1 MITTQGKSVIFR
13 YLAGNLPRIA
23 ESIAIGIGSTA
34 ENVNDTT
41 LNFEADRIP
50 VTLVSADIVNDKII
64 FKGTIPQEY
73 AGTIYEVGLWY
84 GTPPQ
89 TAGGSSVIVTFDSA
103 TEDWTPATWDTALAR
118 IGADALQV
126 AGGASSS
133 LTDIALDLSVYS
145 DSDFMSIAYNADAP
159 INNITIR
166 FSTDTTNYYEYTF
179 AAATGYEIKKT
190 GKTAFTATGAPDWSN
205 ITSITVSATGTGN
218 VVFDGIRAED
228 ADTISVD
235 YALVARSVL
244 GTPKVKTSDTE
255 MDIEYALEITI

>member
-23 ESIAIGIGSTA
+23 ESIALGIGSTA
-34 ENVNDTT
+34 ENVNDTA
-41 LNFEADRIP
+41 LKFEVDRVP
-50 VTLVSADIVNDKII
+50 VSLVSADILNNKIV

-73 AGTIYEVGLWY
+73 VGKIYEVGLWF

-89 TAGGSSVIVTFDSA
+89 TSGGSTVIVSFDSE
-103 TEDWTPATWDTALAR
+103 TEAWTPATWDTALAR
-118 IGADALQV
+118 IGTDALQI
-126 AGGASSS
+126 AGGSSS
-133 LTDIALDLSVYS
+133 TLSDIAIDMSVYS
-145 DSDFMSIAYNADAP
+145 DADFMSLAYNADAA
-159 INNITIR
+159 INNVAIR
-166 FSTDTTNYYEYTF
+166 FSTDLTNYYEYSF
-179 AAATGYEIKKT
+179 AAATGYEVKSM

-218 VVFDGIRAED
+218 AVFDGVRAED
-228 ADTISVD
+228 ADTISTD

-244 GTPKVKTSDTE
+244 GTPKTKTSDTE

>member
-23 ESIAIGIGSTA
+23 ESIAVGIGNSA
-34 ENVNDTT
+34 ENVNDTG
-41 LNFEADRIP
+41 LDFETERIP
-50 VTLVSADIVNDKII
+50 VTLVSADILNDKII

-73 AGTIYEVGLWY
+73 VGTIYEVGLWY

-89 TAGGSSVIVTFDSA
+89 TSGGSTVIVTFDSD
-103 TEDWTPATWDTALAR
+103 TEGWLPATWDTSVAR
-118 IGADALQV
+118 IGADGLQV
-126 AGGASSS
+126 AGGTNSVLS
-133 LTDIALDLSVYS
+133 DIALDMSVYS
-145 DSDFMSIAYNADAP
+145 DADFMSLAYNADAA
-159 INNITIR
+159 IGNIAIR
-166 FSTDTTNYYEYTF
+166 FSTDDTNYYEYTF
-179 AAATGYEIKKT
+179 AAATGYEIKT
-190 GKTAFTATGAPDWSN
+190 MGKTAFTATGTPDWGN

-228 ADTISVD
+228 ADTISTD

>member
-23 ESIAIGIGSTA
+23 ESIALGIGSTA
-34 ENVNDTT
+34 ENVNDTA
-41 LNFEADRIP
+41 LKFEVDRVP
-50 VTLVSADIVNDKII
+50 VSLVSADILNDKII

-73 AGTIYEVGLWY
+73 VGTIYEVGLWF

-89 TAGGSSVIVTFDSA
+89 TSGGSTVIVSFDSD
-103 TEDWTPATWDTALAR
+103 TEAWTPATWNTALAR
-118 IGADALQV
+118 IGVDALQV
-126 AGGASSS
+126 AGGSSS
-133 LTDIALDLSVYS
+133 TLSDIAIDMSVYS
-145 DSDFMSIAYNADAP
+145 DADFMSLAYNADAA
-159 INNITIR
+159 INNVAIR
-166 FSTDTTNYYEYTF
+166 FSTDVSNYYEYSF
-179 AAATGYEIKKT
+179 AAATGYEVKSM

-218 VVFDGIRAED
+218 AVFDGIRAED
-228 ADTISVD
+228 ADTISTD

-244 GTPKVKTSDTE
+244 PTPKVKTSDTE